1 MPSFLPWLLDGAD
14 ADRTKAVLGR
24 HPDQAQ
30 QAYRNEWQT
39 AYAAKNWW
47 ATWAVAAFASPR

>member
-30 QAYRNEWQT
+30 QAYRNEWQP
-39 AYAAKNWW
+39 AYAAKNWS
-47 ATWAVAAFASPR
+47 ATWAVAAFASLR

>member
-14 ADRTKAVLGR
+14 AGRTKAVLGR

-30 QAYRNEWQT
+30 QAYRNEWQP

-47 ATWAVAAFASPR
+47 AT